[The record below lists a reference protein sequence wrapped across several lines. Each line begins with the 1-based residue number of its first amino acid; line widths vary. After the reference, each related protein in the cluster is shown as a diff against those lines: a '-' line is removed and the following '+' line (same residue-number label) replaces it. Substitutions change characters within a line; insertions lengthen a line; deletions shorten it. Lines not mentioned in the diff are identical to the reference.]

1 MILGKV
7 VGTVW
12 ATRKDEALVGVS
24 LQIVRHVDLQYQ
36 LKDAFVV
43 AVDTVQAG
51 VGDIVLVATGSSARQ
66 TAVTKNKPV
75 DAVIMA
81 VVDKL
86 DVTEKT
92 VNFSTCTTRMFLA
105 KVIGTVWATRKD
117 EHLTEL
123 HAAVYPADRCGT
135 EKFRPA
141 DRRCRYG
148 GSRNRGNGVLYNS
161 SRSGHS
167 PSG

>member
-7 VGTVW
+7 IGTVW

-24 LQIVRHVDLQYQ
+24 LQIVRHIDLDYK

-66 TAVTKNKPV
+66 TTVTKNKPV

-86 DVTEKT
+86 DVTD
-92 VNFSTCTTRMFLA
+92 A
-105 KVIGTVWATRKD
+105 
-117 EHLTEL
+117 
-123 HAAVYPADRCGT
+123 
-135 EKFRPA
+135 
-141 DRRCRYG
+141 
-148 GSRNRGNGVLYNS
+148 
-161 SRSGHS
+161 
-167 PSG
+167 